1 MLTVTEKLKAEL
13 YDAVLKAA
21 EALGPDVVIKAL
33 CPNHLEDYR
42 RHVEASMVGI
52 AGGMPGTSGFTMAC
66 FEAAKVPVGTH
77 LYIQPIAEL
86 VRADE
91 NAVDTLLMMVPE
103 VATVERLV
111 HDTGGVAPEQVEA
124 AFRSIAKAALWR
136 TPSARYIRQHALGE
150 AKRAIEALSGTR
162 WVSLEAAGECAD
174 AIGKLAD
181 DEGDAKSGEE
191 ILVCMPHRDA
201 IKLEL
206 ESSGADAPRFVVHL
220 PAHVVE
226 RSPEFRMIPVTD
238 RFPAYDEKAKVIGF
252 TQDHDYGG
260 VRFHHMK
267 VSDFYECNPDDGE
280 PGTGLARNVT
290 HWMYEPWPVASDAKS
305 HQPGRSGNAEVLQ
318 IINEEAG
325 RTLSREDF
333 DLCKR
338 IAKRVAALKPQ
349 PCDQSPAIDW
359 RFLANEWAD
368 VATNGLQWLRN
379 IKDNVSQ
386 PAQALENME
395 NCVEGVMK
403 LQEGLHETSR
413 LEHLSADVIKLMSTQ
428 TTITLR
434 QTEALLKFFGGF
446 DLEVAIAR
454 YKDGLIAWDVHSPE
468 KGGSFLGPTAV
479 DAEHALHRREREA
492 AHQVVLN

>member
-1 MLTVTEKLKAEL
+1 
-13 YDAVLKAA
+13 
-21 EALGPDVVIKAL
+21 
-33 CPNHLEDYR
+33 
-42 RHVEASMVGI
+42 
-52 AGGMPGTSGFTMAC
+52 
-66 FEAAKVPVGTH
+66 
-77 LYIQPIAEL
+77 
-86 VRADE
+86 
-91 NAVDTLLMMVPE
+91 
-103 VATVERLV
+103 
-111 HDTGGVAPEQVEA
+111 
-124 AFRSIAKAALWR
+124 
-136 TPSARYIRQHALGE
+136 
-150 AKRAIEALSGTR
+150 
-162 WVSLEAAGECAD
+162 
-174 AIGKLAD
+174 
-181 DEGDAKSGEE
+181 
-191 ILVCMPHRDA
+191 
-201 IKLEL
+201 
-206 ESSGADAPRFVVHL
+206 
-220 PAHVVE
+220 
-226 RSPEFRMIPVTD
+226 MIPVTD